1 MFSASYCH
9 TRHTQALN
17 DLQQKAASLALDQ
30 HARFNSL
37 ESSLEQIKTIVT
49 TRFQQHTMGGP
60 KLPRVADIEDVRDLM
75 AKVKLSERDMVREQE
90 VLRSL
95 SYEHYL
101 DRYQSIAPAHKRTF
115 SWVFN
120 PANTSSEGK
129 RLAQWL
135 RQGQGVFWITGKPGS
150 GKSTMMKFLCDDAQT
165 IMALKEWACG
175 GKLAIVSHYFWLSG
189 TTIQKSQDG
198 LFRSLLYGIFQQC
211 PELIQKVCPAR
222 WAAAGQDADI
232 GSRQPHWTLNDLLTA
247 ISSFQEISHLGSK
260 FCIFVDGLD
269 EYHGDHIEMCNT
281 IQKLGTASHDIKL
294 CVSSRPWN
302 DFEDAFGGGPH
313 VLEMH
318 QLTTGDIRGYAHA
331 RLSEHWAWTTVSANT
346 SLAVSLI
353 DLILRHAEGVFL
365 WVVLVTKEIREGL
378 SNYDSLEDLYR
389 RVEGFPSDL
398 GEFFKHILESVDPF
412 YHAKMS
418 TALQLCLAAAEP
430 QQLAIYYFH
439 EREHADSDYALKL
452 PILQPTEEAAEQRC
466 KIMGKR
472 LKGWC
477 KGLLEVQKQNG
488 LDVQFLHRT
497 VRDFL
502 ETPEM
507 TAYLETKTPVHFS
520 ACLSIVKAY
529 TAWLKSRTFYDKP
542 EIIDIYDPGFLP
554 TEYETPFYWMTTGL
568 LSAAHEV
575 EDKRDQIEA
584 FRHIGE
590 FERSAVELENQGHMT
605 FESYKVEYAK
615 DVKHAAG
622 LFREY
627 AFRHDMVH
635 YLSYKITNEQ
645 RYLNLH
651 DMNRLIETLPK
662 FRRLDSYKFCAA
674 LRLVV
679 ERVLEGGEDPNK
691 EADPGDRSSSLFATL
706 MLGCKNQGDRWGKQ
720 LIDMGLVSLF
730 MEYGAKPN
738 ASLNALGWNP
748 CRVMLAIPL
757 QAEFHTYNG
766 DAYLRELDS
775 LLHHGADSEA
785 KLEAQDQ
792 GLSDTPTSA
801 REWFFK
807 EVQRQLASGWHLNN
821 EIIGQVVLRLLPR
834 IEDKA
839 EVDTAWRIL
848 ETTLPREVYWYIK
861 GSVAGRKRK
870 RDVDRQQLEEGAK
883 SCTRNHLGPQRKL
896 KG

>member
-1 MFSASYCH
+1 M
-9 TRHTQALN
+9 
-17 DLQQKAASLALDQ
+17 QQKAATLALDQ
-30 HARFNSL
+30 HARFDSFA
-37 ESSLEQIKTIVT
+37 SSLEQIKTIVT

-60 KLPRVADIEDVRDLM
+60 KMPRVADIEDVRDLM
-75 AKVKLSERDMVREQE
+75 AKVTLAERDMVGEQE

-95 SYEHYL
+95 SDEHYL
-101 DRYQSIAPAHKRTF
+101 DRYQSIAPAHKKTF
-115 SWVFN
+115 SWVFH
-120 PANTSSEGK
+120 PSNTSSEGK
-129 RLAQWL
+129 RLGQWL

-189 TTIQKSQDG
+189 TMIQKSQEG

-211 PELIQKVCPAR
+211 PELIRRLCPAR
-222 WAAAGQDADI
+222 WAAAGQDADN

-247 ISSFQEISHLGSK
+247 ISSFQEIPQLGSK

-302 DFEDAFGGGPH
+302 DFEDAFGGGQNF
-313 VLEMH
+313 LEMH
-318 QLTTGDIRGYAHA
+318 QLTTGDICGYAHA
-331 RLSEHWAWTTVSANT
+331 RLSEHWAWAIVSANT
-346 SLAVSLI
+346 DLAVSLI

-365 WVVLVTKEIREGL
+365 WVVLVTKELREGL

-418 TALQLCLAAAEP
+418 TALQLCLAAPEP
-430 QQLAIYYFH
+430 LQLPIYYFH

-452 PILQPTEEAAEQRC
+452 PILQPTEEADEERD
-466 KIMGKR
+466 KIIEKR

-477 KGLLEVQKQNG
+477 KGFLEVKKQNG
-488 LDVQFLHRT
+488 LVVQFLHRT

-507 TAYLETKTPVHFS
+507 IAFLETKTPVHFS

-529 TAWLKSRTFYDKP
+529 TAWMKSRTFYDRP
-542 EIIDIYDPGFLP
+542 ENIDTHGDPRDIRNRQ
-554 TEYETPFYWMTTGL
+554 YQTPFYWMTLGL

-575 EDKRDQIEA
+575 EDEQDQIEVW
-584 FRHIGE
+584 RHIGE

-605 FESYKVEYAK
+605 FESYKDEYAK

-627 AFRHDMVH
+627 VFRHDMVL

-645 RYLNLH
+645 GYFNLH
-651 DMNRLIETLPK
+651 DMNRLVETLPK
-662 FRRLDSYKFCAA
+662 FRRSESFCAA

-691 EADPGDRSSSLFATL
+691 KVDPGDRSSSLFAMI
-706 MLGCKNQGDRWGKQ
+706 MLGCKDPGYHWGKQ
-720 LIDMGLVSLF
+720 LIDMRLVSLF
-730 MEYGAKPN
+730 MDYGAEPN

-757 QAEFHTYNG
+757 EEEPHSFDG
-766 DAYLRELDS
+766 DAYLQQLDS

-785 KLEAQDQ
+785 KMEEQDQ

-807 EVQRQLASGWHLNN
+807 EVQRRLASGWHLDN
-821 EIIGQVVLRLLPR
+821 EIIGHVVLGLLPR
-834 IEDKA
+834 IEDKE
-839 EVDTAWRIL
+839 EVDAAWRIL

-870 RDVDRQQLEEGAK
+870 RDGDQQQFERESEDAPGAIWV
-883 SCTRNHLGPQRKL
+883 QR
-896 KG
+896 GNSGAWSSHWRSMTWP